1 VTASDNSRL
10 LNSDGT
16 LRLPHLAKELTAA
29 NDLTLGH
36 VDVTEHVQQR
46 VESCGGG
53 EITFTVDEDL
63 AATFSANPNKGSP
76 KQLRVSLT
84 VLGHD
89 SERMTLS
96 DEIT

>member
-1 VTASDNSRL
+1 MQAAGSSVKTTIRNLTRL
-10 LNSDGT
+10 
-16 LRLPHLAKELTAA
+16 
-29 NDLTLGH
+29 DLSG
-36 VDVTEHVQQR
+36 
-46 VESCGGG
+46 SGGG

-63 AATFSANPNKGSP
+63 AATVSANPNKGSP
-76 KQLRVSLT
+76 KQLRISLT